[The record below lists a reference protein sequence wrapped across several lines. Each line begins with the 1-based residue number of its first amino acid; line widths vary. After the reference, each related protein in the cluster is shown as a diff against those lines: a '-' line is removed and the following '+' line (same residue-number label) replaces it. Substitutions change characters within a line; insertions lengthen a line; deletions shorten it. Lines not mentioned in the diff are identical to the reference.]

1 MNQELRQRLIGAVVV
16 TALAAIFIPMLFD
29 DPIDNSGQLVSELVI
44 PKVPGS
50 PGEEIDKLPATADQ
64 VMNMP
69 DPAPEGAGIEEAPE
83 QAMNGPDGDPSEAM
97 ESDLLPDASDE
108 EDMEQP
114 DTQLKPGLRKS
125 NRSSTEASDSGMA
138 DVEEEQENARPERS
152 ADSLDTGVVA
162 QSTKPVKNLEA
173 IRPKQVKPVNAEVVA
188 KAKKPV
194 VKKTEINTARHA
206 SAAKPVTLAAA
217 NTAVKSVNK
226 PSKSPELVRWY
237 IQAGTFSQK
246 ENAVS
251 LSDTLKKQ
259 GFPVLLE
266 TIQIAD
272 KGTLY
277 RLKVGPELDKKR
289 AAAMKSKL
297 DGQNI
302 NNILVSE

>member
-1 MNQELRQRLIGAVVV
+1 
-16 TALAAIFIPMLFD
+16 MLFD

-44 PKVPGS
+44 PKAPGN
-50 PGEEIDKLPATADQ
+50 PGEDPDKLPATADQ
-64 VMNMP
+64 VMNIP
-69 DPAPEGAGIEEAPE
+69 DPASEGAGIEEAPE
-83 QAMNGPDGDPSEAM
+83 QAMDAPDDNSSAM
-97 ESDLLPDASDE
+97 ESDLLPDAAE
-108 EDMEQP
+108 EEEMEQP
-114 DTQLKPGLRKS
+114 NAQLKPDPHKS
-125 NRSSTEASDSGMA
+125 HRPSTEASDSGMV
-138 DVEEEQENARPERS
+138 DVEEEQENAGTRRS

-162 QSTKPVKNLEA
+162 QATKPVKNIEA
-173 IRPKQVKPVNAEVVA
+173 IRPRQVKPVNADIVA

-194 VKKTEINTARHA
+194 VKKTEINTSRQA

-266 TIQIAD
+266 TIKIAD

-289 AAAMKSKL
+289 AAAMKAKL